1 MNPRLAG
8 ALSGLIAASLWGGMY
23 VVSDVVLDVV
33 PPATLLLIRYAIAL
47 PVLLMAARLAHS
59 RGIQR
64 ADWPLL
70 ALTAFVGFGVSLL
83 AQFAGTKLSTAAAG
97 ALITSATPAF
107 IVLFAWLIL
116 HERASGRQWV
126 GLGIAS
132 VGVLVVSLLGD
143 QPTTEAATNPLLGNL
158 LLIVAAVS
166 WALYSVLVKVNAQK
180 YTALAIT
187 LAVTALGIPI
197 IAPVAA
203 IELHTQTIGTITL
216 PVVLGLLYIG
226 IASTAIAFFLWNK
239 SFELLDAATASLF
252 FFAQPV
258 VGALL
263 SAIFLGQMLGWS
275 FIVGGGLILLGAL
288 LGMMTPKTQ
297 VQAAGLER
305 PAIKSPGYGK
315 TPDQSG

>member
-1 MNPRLAG
+1 MNHRLVG
-8 ALSGLIAASLWGGMY
+8 ALSGLIAASIWGGMY

-33 PPATLLLIRYAIAL
+33 PPATLLLLRYTIAL
-47 PVLLMAARLAHS
+47 PVLWMAARMS
-59 RGIQR
+59 RTSGIQR
-64 ADWPLL
+64 ADWPKL

-116 HERASGRQWV
+116 RERASGRQWL
-126 GLGIAS
+126 GLGIATI
-132 VGVLVVSLLGD
+132 GVLVVSLLGD
-143 QPTTEAATNPLLGNL
+143 QSATEEATNPLLGNL
-158 LLIVAAVS
+158 LLIVAAVT
-166 WALYSVLVKVNAQK
+166 WALYSVLVKLNAQK

-203 IELHTQTIGTITL
+203 IELQTQTIGTMTL
-216 PVVLGLLYIG
+216 PVVLGMLYIG
-226 IASTAIAFFLWNK
+226 IGSTAIAFFLWNK

-263 SAIFLGQMLGWS
+263 SAIFLGQTLGWS

-288 LGMMTPKTQ
+288 LGMLTP
-297 VQAAGLER
+297 QAAAHEAVNHDR
-305 PAIKSPGYGK
+305 PAVNLPG
-315 TPDQSG
+315 

>member
-1 MNPRLAG
+1 MNRRVAG
-8 ALSGLIAASLWGGMY
+8 ALSGLIAASIWGGMY

-47 PVLLMAARLAHS
+47 PVLWAAARISHT

-116 HERASGRQWV
+116 RERAAGRQWA
-126 GLGIAS
+126 GLGLATI
-132 VGVLVVSLLGD
+132 GVLVVSLLGD
-143 QPTTEAATNPLLGNL
+143 QPATEEATNPLLGNL
-158 LLIVAAVS
+158 LLIVAAVT
-166 WALYSVLVKVNAQK
+166 WALYSVLVKLNAQK
-180 YTALAIT
+180 YAALAIT
-187 LAVTALGIPI
+187 LVVTAFGIPI

-203 IELHTQTIGTITL
+203 IELQTQTIGMITL

-263 SAIFLGQMLGWS
+263 SAIFLGQTLGWS
-275 FIVGGGLILLGAL
+275 FIIGGGLILLGAL
-288 LGMMTPKTQ
+288 LGMSTPPSNQPTR
-297 VQAAGLER
+297 AA
-305 PAIKSPGYGK
+305 AIYDIV
-315 TPDQSG
+315 PDDAV